1 MSTLVQMLKSITRL
15 VCVSLIPVFIL
26 SFSFTKTDDDYI
38 DWHQDQKLT
47 WKDFKG
53 RPEQGTD
60 RAALSFIQIHA
71 DFGYKNNT
79 LTWHITCRFN
89 KKKSW
94 GKTKTDYILAHEQL
108 HFDITEAHAR
118 ILNRRLSAY
127 RYNAKTF
134 QQDLDRIYSSTMK
147 EENQMQR
154 NYDQETNHSI
164 NTEKQAEW
172 QEKIKKLLAD
182 TQKYAGYN

>member
-1 MSTLVQMLKSITRL
+1 MLKWINRL
-15 VCVSLIPVFIL
+15 AGVSLIPVFIL
-26 SFSFTKTDDDYI
+26 SFTFTKTDDDYI
-38 DWHQDQKLT
+38 DWRPDQKLT
-47 WKDFKG
+47 WEDFKG
-53 RPEQGTD
+53 RPEQGAD

-118 ILNRRLSAY
+118 ILNQRLSAY
-127 RYNAKTF
+127 RYNAGTF
-134 QQDLDRIYSSTMK
+134 QQDLDKIYNSTMK
-147 EENQMQR
+147 EENQMQQA
-154 NYDQETNHSI
+154 YDRESNHSI
-164 NTEKQAEW
+164 IAGKQAEW
-172 QEKIKKLLAD
+172 QEKIKKLLAE
-182 TQKYAGYN
+182 TEKYAGYN